1 MAAPPEEWC
10 QVSCQCSRYVSWRP
24 GCPSLEGGPE
34 GIRGGVK
41 GQGSLTGILAT
52 QLLHVDVGSTVGVGA
67 DEDGWFSEEG
77 QQQDALPQSA
87 GLAAAKWT
95 QHQ

>member
-1 MAAPPEEWC
+1 M
-10 QVSCQCSRYVSWRP
+10 
-24 GCPSLEGGPE
+24 
-34 GIRGGVK
+34 RGGVK

-67 DEDGWFSEEG
+67 DEDGWFSEER

-87 GLAAAKWT
+87 GLATAKWT